1 MYYYFRYNQFYST
14 FNDFNFNHIDII
26 KKSSRKE
33 ELEMISSVPESLI
46 VIFVIAF
53 TTFLTR
59 VIPFILFPDNKKT
72 PAYIIYLGNVLPYA
86 IMGMLVIYC
95 LKGVSVSIFPFGIP
109 ELISVIFVVAIQ
121 LWKRNTLLSIS
132 SGTILYM
139 IFVQFIFI

>member
-1 MYYYFRYNQFYST
+1 
-14 FNDFNFNHIDII
+14 
-26 KKSSRKE
+26 
-33 ELEMISSVPESLI
+33 MISSVPESLI

-132 SGTILYM
+132 SGTILYI
-139 IFVQFIFI
+139 IFGQFIFI